1 MKVEKDLRDSA
12 EIQDERKNGKTAR
25 NSVRSFA
32 VLTVCAVFAMVISLG
47 TRGFAENGNGS
58 KVYAA
63 SDGGTRSSDEEV
75 AVPTGIAGVVSGVS
89 DTPVSGST
97 VTRIGSSCEQVIV
110 GQRVQ
115 TVKNTTADLNV
126 SSSMEN
132 KVNELD
138 KLVNH
143 RCTNFGMEKKQIAGD
158 GMVTGYGKIDGRP
171 VFVYAYDFTAHGG
184 SLSETNAAKIVKVQ
198 QLALKTGAPVIALN
212 DSGGARIQEGVN
224 SLAGYASIFYQNT
237 IASGVIPQISA
248 ILGPCAG
255 GACYSPALT
264 DFIFMVKEKS
274 HMFITGPDVVK
285 TVTNEEVGKEEL
297 GGAYTHSSKSGVT
310 HFMCDNEEETLM
322 SIRELLSFL
331 PSNNMEDAPL
341 VPCNDDIHRQV
352 EALQTVIPEDPNM
365 PYDIKDII
373 EPVLDNQYFFEVM
386 PHFAK
391 NVVVGF
397 GRLGGRSVGIVAN
410 QPAWLAGVLD
420 IDASD
425 KAARF
430 IRFCDCFNIPLITF
444 EDVPGFLPG
453 TIQEHNGIIRHGAKI
468 VYAYAEAT
476 VPKVTLITRKAY
488 GGAYIVMSSKP
499 TGADVN
505 LAYPQ
510 AEIAVMGAAGAVN
523 ILYRKSTPEEK
534 QEIIKDYEDKFS
546 NPYCAAERGL
556 IDEVIM
562 PRDTRYKLIQALEM
576 CHNKNQSNPPKKHG
590 NMPL

>member
-1 MKVEKDLRDSA
+1 MERDEQYKLFQEKNKAA
-12 EIQDERKNGKTAR
+12 ELGGGLERIQKQHESGKMTAR
-25 NSVRSFA
+25 
-32 VLTVCAVFAMVISLG
+32 
-47 TRGFAENGNGS
+47 E
-58 KVYAA
+58 
-63 SDGGTRSSDEEV
+63 
-75 AVPTGIAGVVSGVS
+75 
-89 DTPVSGST
+89 
-97 VTRIGSSCEQVIV
+97 RI
-110 GQRVQ
+110 
-115 TVKNTTADLNV
+115 DML
-126 SSSMEN
+126 
-132 KVNELD
+132 LD
-138 KLVNH
+138 KGTFVEMDKLAVH
-143 RCTNFGMEKKQIAGD
+143 KCTNFGMDKSHIPGD
-158 GMVTGYGKIDGRP
+158 GVVSGYGKINGRQ

-198 QLALKTGAPVIALN
+198 ELALKNGAPIIALN

-224 SLAGYASIFYQNT
+224 SLEGYASIFYQNT

-264 DFIFMVKEKS
+264 DFIFMVKEQS

-285 TVTNEEVGKEEL
+285 TVTNEVVDKEEL

-310 HFMCDNEEETLM
+310 HFMCNNEEETIM
-322 SIRELLSFL
+322 TIRELLSFL
-331 PSNNMEDAPL
+331 PSNNMEDAPFTA
-341 VPCNDDIHRQV
+341 CTDDIHRQT
-352 EALQTVIPEDPNM
+352 ESLQTIIPEDPNL

-391 NVVVGF
+391 NVVIGF
-397 GRLGGRSVGIVAN
+397 GRLNGRSVGIVAN
-410 QPAWLAGVLD
+410 QPAYLAGVLD

-453 TIQEHNGIIRHGAKI
+453 TVQEHNGIIRHGAKI

-476 VPKVTLITRKAY
+476 VPKITLITRKAY

-499 TGADVN
+499 TGADIN

-510 AEIAVMGAAGAVN
+510 AQIAVMGAEGAVN
-523 ILYRKSTPEEK
+523 ILYRKASPEEK
-534 QEIIKDYEDKFS
+534 TNIIKEY
-546 NPYCAAERGL
+546 L
-556 IDEVIM
+556 ILSQ
-562 PRDTRYKLIQALEM
+562 PRPAVNTPVG
-576 CHNKNQSNPPKKHG
+576 S
-590 NMPL
+590 